1 MISLNKL
8 ALKIVDEII
17 EKKDILRVEVLK
29 AENGATVIDCGVKA
43 EGGYEAGVYLA
54 QVCLAG
60 LARITLHHRVYGDV
74 VLPVIDQF
82 IEHPVLACMASQ
94 YAGWRISH
102 EKYFAMGSGPARAL
116 AKKPKKLYKEIGYE
130 DDSDEAV
137 LVLEASKLP
146 NTEVLNVI
154 AEKCGVTPNNLYVLV
169 ASTSSIAGS
178 IQISCRIA
186 ETGIHR
192 LHTLHFPLDKI
203 ISAAGVCPIA
213 PVHPDS
219 TIMMGRTNDA
229 LIYAGETFYI
239 VDFENEDELKEFV
252 EKTPSSKS
260 PSYGKP
266 FFEIFKEA
274 GYDFYKIDP
283 GLFAPAT
290 ITVYNRKTG
299 NTFSSGSI
307 NIDVLKES
315 WNL

>member
-17 EKKDILRVEVLK
+17 EKRDILRVEVLK

-60 LARITLHHRVYGDV
+60 LARITLHHREYGDV
-74 VLPVIDQF
+74 MLPVIDQF

-94 YAGWRISH
+94 YAGWKISH

-169 ASTSSIAGS
+169 VSTSSIAGS

-186 ETGIHR
+186 ETGMHR

-290 ITVYNRKTG
+290 ITVYNKKTG

>member
-8 ALKIVDEII
+8 AMKVVDEII
-17 EKKDILRVEVLK
+17 EKKDVLRVEVLK
-29 AENGATVIDCGVKA
+29 AENGATIIDCGVKA
-43 EGGYEAGVYLA
+43 EGGYEAGIYLA

-60 LARITLHHRVYGDV
+60 LARITLHHRDYGEV

-82 IEHPVLACMASQ
+82 IEYPVLACIASQ

-137 LVLEASKLP
+137 LVLETSKIP
-146 NTEVLNVI
+146 GVEVLDKI
-154 AEKCGVTPNNLYVLV
+154 AEACGVKPNNLYVLV
-169 ASTSSIAGS
+169 ASTSSLAGS

-203 ISAAGVCPIA
+203 INAAGVCPIA
-213 PVHPDS
+213 PVHPDP
-219 TIMMGRTNDA
+219 TIMMGRTNDV
-229 LIYAGETFYI
+229 LIYAGETFYV
-239 VDFENEDELKEFV
+239 VDFDDEEELKSFI
-252 EKTPSSKS
+252 EKAPSSKS

-266 FFEIFKEA
+266 FYEIFKEA

-283 GLFAPAT
+283 GLFAPAK

-299 NTFSSGSI
+299 NTLASGSV
-307 NIDVLKES
+307 NIEVLKKS
-315 WNL
+315 WNF